1 MVTCNQMNKLFLVL
15 FVCMLALIIPKSGHA
30 KTKLVK
36 VDTDKDGKVDQ
47 IAHLDEKGPLVKL

>member
-1 MVTCNQMNKLFLVL
+1 MNKLFLVL